1 MFSRQILRLSNGI
14 RPSFVL
20 RTYKNMKVKHRQK
33 IKNDSVK
40 GNPGS
45 NRMVALALDGESP
58 DVADV
63 TLDDIE
69 DGENDMLD
77 AHLFY
82 DEHMK

>member
-1 MFSRQILRLSNGI
+1 MFSRQILLLSNGI

-20 RTYKNMKVKHRQK
+20 RTYKNIKVKQSQK
-33 IKNDSVK
+33 IKNDNVK

-45 NRMVALALDGESP
+45 NRIAALTLDGESP
-58 DVADV
+58 DVVDV
-63 TLDDIE
+63 TLDDVE

>member
-1 MFSRQILRLSNGI
+1 MFSRKILLLPNGI
-14 RPSFVL
+14 RPSSVL
-20 RTYKNMKVKHRQK
+20 RTYKNIK
-33 IKNDSVK
+33 IKDRQRIKNVNIK

-45 NRMVALALDGESP
+45 NRMAALSLDGESP

-69 DGENDMLD
+69 DGEHDMLD